1 MTKKQ
6 MKERALLLLAYA
18 FMKETLDRSKD
29 VPLSEITK
37 ADLTFTAVYK
47 KLDRIK
53 RTFANEKVRNF
64 LLKRVPD
71 DISKTCD
78 LGLVAVVVLAWFK
91 RLNLTKEIVV
101 TENLEE
107 LTEAIVKSVDY
118 ETAKNSI
125 EFASELV
132 ADVFPDQRGLVE
144 FRRISGKFPF
154 NLIKEKENVCKSA

>member
-18 FMKETLDRSKD
+18 FMKETLERSKD

-37 ADLTFTAVYK
+37 ADLTFTSVYK

-53 RTFANEKVRNF
+53 RTFANEKIRNF
-64 LLKRVPD
+64 LLKRVPE
-71 DISKTCD
+71 DINKTCD

-91 RLNLTKEIVV
+91 RLNLTKEIVIK
-101 TENLEE
+101 ENLEE
-107 LTEAIVKSVDY
+107 LTEAIVKSVDF

-132 ADVFPDQRGLVE
+132 ADVFPDQKGLIE
-144 FRRISGKFPF
+144 FRKISGKFPF
-154 NLIKEKENVCKSA
+154 NLIKENENVSKTA